1 MKGNEK
7 MKKSQGSMKLGKILI
22 TFAVMAIGLTAVACS
37 PAQKNAHEDTTTE
50 GLNKD
55 TTAGGTTAENIT
67 TPNTSEN
74 FPSPIDGEAYYVDS
88 VNGDDENDGRSPKTA
103 FRTLSR
109 ANKVTLKN
117 GESLLFRAGCEF
129 KGTLTPKRERDGTT
143 IHIGRY
149 GEGDD
154 PQITAPRGNALTLT
168 DFDFV
173 VVSNLTI
180 INPNGICGIYINNKA
195 GGAIKDV
202 HIKNCTIKDVNKGR
216 SVYQYESGGII
227 CASFS
232 DEPGWFDG
240 LVIEDNTIENVA
252 RSGIFLTSFWA
263 NRPTKLWG
271 KNEYVSDTEN
281 WWPSY
286 GVVVKGNKIDRTGGD
301 GIVLIG
307 TQDAL
312 IEYNTV
318 YRINFEPVTPCANA
332 GIWPQSSNGCV
343 IRYNEVAYSLKPQ
356 GVADATAFDVDLS
369 CRDTIIEYNYSHDNQ
384 GGFLLLCELN
394 DTNDSHGFTGTVVR
408 NNVSINDGEVFGS
421 LIPIVG
427 PVRDVLIE
435 NNTFYFSGRWVSNIM
450 YVWSEDG
457 QNQVKGVQF
466 RRNIV
471 VSDGNGNGHHFA
483 NGENFSFEGNLYWG
497 KHKGY
502 PEDEI
507 DAVVADPLIDF
518 SGKAPKG
525 WENAVRYSPK
535 EGSPAFES
543 SSLPLK
549 PADKDYC
556 GTVVGSI
563 NYAGAFV
570 KEYK

>member
-1 MKGNEK
+1 MK
-7 MKKSQGSMKLGKILI
+7 MKHGGKHIVRFLSLFTLMALGLGIVSCTSEKSAGISG
-22 TFAVMAIGLTAVACS
+22 
-37 PAQKNAHEDTTTE
+37 EDTDESTVENTA
-50 GLNKD
+50 
-55 TTAGGTTAENIT
+55 TAGGTTDSGETDAPQT
-67 TPNTSEN
+67 TQG
-74 FPSPIDGEAYYVDS
+74 FPAAIDGAAYYVDS
-88 VNGDDENDGRSPKTA
+88 VYGDDENDGRSPDKA

-109 ANKVTLKN
+109 ANKVVLKE

-129 KGTLTPKRERDGTT
+129 KGTLNPKRERDGTT
-143 IHIGRY
+143 VYIGRY

-154 PQITAPRGNALTLT
+154 PAVIAPRGNALTLT

-173 VVSNLTI
+173 EVSNLTLT
-180 INPNGICGIYINNKA
+180 NPNGGCGIYINIVS
-195 GGAIKDV
+195 GGAVKGI
-202 HIKNCTIKDVNKGR
+202 HIKNCTIKDVNKAR
-216 SVYQYESGGII
+216 SVYNYESGGII
-227 CASFS
+227 CAAFS
-232 DEPGWFDG
+232 DTPGWFED
-240 LVIEDNTIENVA
+240 LVIEDNTISNVA
-252 RSGIFLTSFWA
+252 RTGILLTSLWA
-263 NRPTKLWG
+263 NRPTKSWG
-271 KNEYVSDTEN
+271 KNEYVSDSEN
-281 WWPSY
+281 WWPAY
-286 GVVVKGNKIDRTGGD
+286 GVVVRGNEIDRTGGD

-343 IRYNEVAYSLKPQ
+343 IRYNEVAYSLKPE
-356 GVADATAFDVDLS
+356 GVADATAFDVDNS

-384 GGFLLLCELN
+384 GGFLLLCEVAE
-394 DTNDSHGFTGTVVR
+394 TKDSDGFTGTVVR

-427 PVRDVLIE
+427 PVRDVVIE

-450 YVWSEDG
+450 YVWSENG

-471 VSDGNGNGHHFA
+471 VSDGNGNGHHLA
-483 NGENFSFEGNLYWG
+483 NGENFTFEGNLYWG

-507 DAVVADPLIDF
+507 SPIVADPMIDF

-525 WENAVRYSPK
+525 LESALRYAPK
-535 EGSPAFES
+535 ADSPAFS
-543 SSLPLK
+543 SSIAAVK
-549 PADKDYC
+549 PADKDYF
-556 GTVVGSI
+556 GTDVGNTKYI
-563 NYAGAFV
+563 GAFV
-570 KEYK
+570 KEYN